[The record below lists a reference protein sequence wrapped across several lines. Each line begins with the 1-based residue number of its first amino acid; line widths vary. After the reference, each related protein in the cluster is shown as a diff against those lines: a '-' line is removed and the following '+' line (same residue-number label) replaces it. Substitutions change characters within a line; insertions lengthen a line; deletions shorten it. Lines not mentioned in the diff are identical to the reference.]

1 MLGAALDHRVI
12 DASHG
17 GKLFKQLKRFVN
29 NPELLEE
36 V

>member
-1 MLGAALDHRVI
+1 VI

-17 GKLFKQLKRFVN
+17 GKLFRYLKKIVN
-29 NPELLEE
+29 NPSLLEK